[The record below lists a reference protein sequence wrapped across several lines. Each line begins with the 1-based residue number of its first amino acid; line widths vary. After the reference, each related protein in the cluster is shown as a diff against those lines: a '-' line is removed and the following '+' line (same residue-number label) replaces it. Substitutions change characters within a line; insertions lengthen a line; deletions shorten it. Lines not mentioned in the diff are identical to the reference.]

1 MEYPLTEQRKAS
13 LSIHLTLN
21 ELELRYM
28 SFNHAVID
36 PPGETSSLQIE
47 DKCRQKAKLI
57 FQCTVAKLT
66 FRHPLKLI
74 DLRIPVP
81 VHAEPHAM

>member
-36 PPGETSSLQIE
+36 PPGETSSHGIFVFLDSSGKGLE
-47 DKCRQKAKLI
+47 WRQVCCFPPGQARERFHCKTVFAK
-57 FQCTVAKLT
+57 
-66 FRHPLKLI
+66 
-74 DLRIPVP
+74 
-81 VHAEPHAM
+81 